1 MKRNIILSIIII
13 SIYSCQEH
21 NDLPHK
27 GTISNESYSIEI
39 DTLMIPIDQASG
51 YGNYYMMDST
61 ITFVDAIT
69 CTFYDLDLNGHIIDH
84 YFRKGNGKMKCLLFY
99 IHTLLRMIL
108 FTDQ

>member
-1 MKRNIILSIIII
+1 
-13 SIYSCQEH
+13 
-21 NDLPHK
+21 
-27 GTISNESYSIEI
+27 
-39 DTLMIPIDQASG
+39 MIPIDQASG

-84 YFRKGNGKMKCLLFY
+84 YSERETGKMKCLLFY